1 MSQEVMSTH
10 TDGEIMSKEKLGHI
24 NVQAFYRSAYAGTV
38 RVPLDTE
45 YLNMVTGWK
54 VPIVQV
60 SQSPLMFAVF
70 IKPHHNIQHPSM
82 W

>member
-1 MSQEVMSTH
+1 
-10 TDGEIMSKEKLGHI
+10 SKETLGHI

-38 RVPLDTE
+38 RVPADTE